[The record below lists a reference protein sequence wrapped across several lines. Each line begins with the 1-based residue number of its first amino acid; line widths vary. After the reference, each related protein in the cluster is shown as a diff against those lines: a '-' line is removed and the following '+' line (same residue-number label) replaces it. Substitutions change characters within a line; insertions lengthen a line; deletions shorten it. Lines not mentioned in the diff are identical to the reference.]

1 MAKRNSNENS
11 ISEVLKMFIETNNL
25 QIGIDR
31 VSIQEAWYN
40 LLGNGIKSYT
50 QEVVLKNSTLYVKL
64 SSAVVREELSMGKQ
78 KIIDML
84 NDEMGKQVVT
94 DLILR

>member
-1 MAKRNSNENS
+1 MAKRTSNENS

-25 QIGIDR
+25 QKGIDR

>member
-1 MAKRNSNENS
+1 MAKRTSNENS

-84 NDEMGKQVVT
+84 NDEMGKQVIT

>member
-1 MAKRNSNENS
+1 MAKRTSNENS

-25 QIGIDR
+25 QKGIDR

-84 NDEMGKQVVT
+84 NDEMGKQVIT

>member
-1 MAKRNSNENS
+1 MAKRTSNENC

-84 NDEMGKQVVT
+84 NDEMGKQVIT

>member
-1 MAKRNSNENS
+1 MAKRTSNENS

-25 QIGIDR
+25 QKGIDG